1 MPLCNGFIEKR
12 KASQLINVSIRRRRI
27 NYEKSIKATAL
38 AIAVGLSA
46 LGTAQAADRIA
57 FIPKLVGV
65 GFLPVVDKVQQ
76 KWAKH

>member
-1 MPLCNGFIEKR
+1 MDSSKNEKR
-12 KASQLINVSIRRRRI
+12 VNSLMFLSEEGELTMKNQL
-27 NYEKSIKATAL
+27 KATAL